1 MLQKHKRY
9 EHTGLAWGKKIIAL
23 AKKYKAKTGA
33 DKEKN
38 EKMDTK
44 LRGISAQR

>member
-1 MLQKHKRY
+1 LQKQKRY
-9 EHTGLAWGKKIIAL
+9 EHTGLAWDKKIVTL
-23 AKKYKAKTGA
+23 ANKYKAKTGT

-44 LRGISAQR
+44 LSVI